1 MNCFKGTNL
10 PNKEVSCS
18 FGTNSLAVND
28 CVVKNDSAHMTDIFP
43 VRFHD
48 GIVEPTTAAGR
59 YILRTTK

>member
-1 MNCFKGTNL
+1 MNCFK
-10 PNKEVSCS
+10 
-18 FGTNSLAVND
+18 GTNSLAVND

-48 GIVEPTTAAGR
+48 GIVEPTTVAGR